1 MPPRLTNGKVYY
13 IEIPA
18 IDIQRSA
25 DFYSKVF
32 GWQIN
37 RRADGS
43 TAFDDTTG
51 EVSGTWVV
59 ARAPSAEPG
68 TLMFIMVDSI
78 AATVDAIIAQ
88 GGEIVQAEGGEIVQ
102 SIGAAT
108 SLIARFHDPAGN
120 VFGLFQIPD
129 QGA

>member
-1 MPPRLTNGKVYY
+1 MPPVLTNGKVYY

-32 GWQIN
+32 GWQIT

-43 TAFDDTTG
+43 TAFDDPTG

-59 ARAPSAEPG
+59 GRPASARPG
-68 TLMFIMVDSI
+68 TLMFIMVDSL
-78 AATVDAIIAQ
+78 AATLDAIILQ
-88 GGEIVQAEGGEIVQ
+88 GGEIVHAEGGEIVQ
-102 SIGAAT
+102 VSGEGT
-108 SLIARFHDPAGN
+108 SGIARFHDPAGN
-120 VFGLFQIPD
+120 LFGLFQIPS
-129 QGA
+129 Q